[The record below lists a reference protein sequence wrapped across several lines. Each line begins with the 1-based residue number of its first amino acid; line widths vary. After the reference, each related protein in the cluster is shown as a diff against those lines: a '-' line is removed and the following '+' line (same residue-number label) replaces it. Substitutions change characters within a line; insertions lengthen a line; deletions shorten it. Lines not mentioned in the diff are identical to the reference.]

1 MSNEDFDLLEKYV
14 DGLLGLTQKND
25 LELRLKE
32 DVVLREQL
40 QLMQKAKKVVL
51 AEEELELLEFMQNTD
66 AKRGEPKEPQ
76 VNSIKSHPKKTLN
89 RWWFWAILVAALLII
104 GITIFEQTTDIDK
117 SYIAD
122 SFALE
127 EIGHAVRG
135 ENKAN
140 EDSLIEVT
148 YIIPMQQ
155 ISKLIKAGN
164 LEAARN
170 NLANLRNDFPIAQ
183 QNIEYTTALIAY
195 LENGRKDKT
204 FQTILNK
211 ILDDPTHNCYPLAV
225 RLNNEVNSI
234 WGRLKD

>member
-1 MSNEDFDLLEKYV
+1 M
-14 DGLLGLTQKND
+14 
-25 LELRLKE
+25 
-32 DVVLREQL
+32 
-40 QLMQKAKKVVL
+40 
-51 AEEELELLEFMQNTD
+51 
-66 AKRGEPKEPQ
+66 
-76 VNSIKSHPKKTLN
+76 N
-89 RWWFWAILVAALLII
+89 RWWLWAILVAALLII
-104 GITIFEQTTDIDK
+104 GITIFEQTAEIDK

-127 EIGHAVRG
+127 EKGFAVRG

-155 ISKLIKAGN
+155 ISKLIKEGN
-164 LEAARN
+164 LDAARN

-183 QNIEYTTALIAY
+183 QNIEYTKALIAY

>member
-14 DGLLGLTQKND
+14 DGLLGLTQKNA
-25 LELRLKE
+25 LEIRMKE
-32 DVVLREQL
+32 DVVLREKL
-40 QLMQKAKKVVL
+40 QLIQKAKKVVQ
-51 AEEELELLEFMQNTD
+51 AEEELELLEFMQSTD
-66 AKRGEPKEPQ
+66 SKRGKQSEHEENLAKKQ
-76 VNSIKSHPKKTLN
+76 PKKTLN
-89 RWWFWAILVAALLII
+89 RWWLWAILVAALLII
-104 GITIFEQTTDIDK
+104 GITIFEQTAEIDK

-127 EIGHAVRG
+127 EKGFAVRG

-155 ISKLIKAGN
+155 ISKLIKEGN
-164 LEAARN
+164 LDAARN

-183 QNIEYTTALIAY
+183 QNIEYTKALIAY